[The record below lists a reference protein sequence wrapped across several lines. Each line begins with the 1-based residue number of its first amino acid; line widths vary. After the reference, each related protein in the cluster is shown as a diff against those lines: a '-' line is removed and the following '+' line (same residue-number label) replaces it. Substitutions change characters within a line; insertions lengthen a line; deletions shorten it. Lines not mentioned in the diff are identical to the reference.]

1 MTRRGWSAKLLGAEL
16 SSEKNI
22 SDFISS
28 LKPNES
34 KMVVISGEIII
45 VSLSSDGKVSIIS
58 KNNKK
63 SEKEVIELW

>member
-1 MTRRGWSAKLLGAEL
+1 MTKRGWCARLFGAEL

-34 KMVVISGEIII
+34 KMVIISGEIII